1 MVEFLGLQARAG
13 CYGTVEH
20 TDAHVAETIS
30 GPAEFF
36 KRKKKTTCGLLKPLS
51 PELPDF

>member
-36 KRKKKTTCGLLKPLS
+36 KRKKKNNLWAVKAIKP
-51 PELPDF
+51 